1 MSIIR
6 AKTICEKV
14 DLFIKVAD
22 EDGNGSL
29 SWSEIIKLCR
39 ISLVRYFH
47 PNIPGSFPSRN
58 QMTCSNK

>member
-29 SWSEIIKLCR
+29 SWAEIIKLCR
-39 ISLVRYFH
+39 VSLSRY
-47 PNIPGSFPSRN
+47 
-58 QMTCSNK
+58 